1 MENNQE
7 LKDRRS
13 TNVYYVNHF
22 QHPIEK
28 DRLGPCPT
36 DYSTGDEATESTLI
50 RRQIALGRRISNT
63 SSQSAKSTAL
73 ERYGSVQGRK
83 RIKARQLTFL
93 VSIFYSGNLTI
104 VEESHSG
111 GVHLGVYKEY
121 IKASGGILV
130 CFFNILAFFISVG
143 AQTVTSWW
151 LTYWLDHGVM
161 ATLRASSNMHDDIFR
176 KIMACPM
183 KFFDTT
189 PVGRIVNLFSA
200 DLDNVDVHLPNAV
213 EILLQKCL
221 LIIMSII
228 MICFASAWFL
238 IALVPLSICF
248 VVINKICATGVKEF
262 KRQEAVLLS
271 PLLSHATAT
280 VQGIFTIGAYKR
292 GGHFLDGFH
301 NLLDTHT
308 ASFYLLY
315 CSNRWLAV
323 RLDLLSSLAVGI
335 IGGLIIF
342 TYETITPSMAGLAM
356 SFSIQ
361 LTALLPVTM
370 KHVTEAEAN
379 FTSVERMRIY
389 SKEVESE
396 APAVIEDNRPPNKWP
411 LKGEIKFVDYQMRYQ
426 DNLPLALKGITLS
439 VKANEKIGIVGRSGS
454 GKSSLGVALFRLAE
468 AAGGTILIDDIDIS
482 KIGLEDLRTKLSI
495 IPQDPVLFLGSIRF
509 NLDPFDKHS
518 DNQLWEALEKCH
530 IKDTIED
537 LEQQLDTP
545 VYENGENFSVGERQL
560 ICMARALLRGSKIL
574 MLDEATAAIDTE
586 TDSLVQATIKE
597 AFANCT
603 LLIIAHRLN
612 TVLSC
617 DRILVMKDGRGPDL
631 PRVILQGD
639 ILTTGLSWV
648 LQVKNHDSKT
658 VILNTHHL
666 SLPQCENVNGLLNKS
681 KQTRSFF
688 VARAKSVM
696 THTEDGNDSSNEE
709 GNVPRLLLI
718 PQEPDLQKN
727 KTIDNTRKANLEEI
741 DKMTKSLPD
750 IEVSVDANTPPEA
763 LGTKRRK
770 YSQNLQKLLPIR
782 CEQAPKDEIPVASV
796 GCFSILTF
804 SWMTPIMWK
813 IYKKGIESI
822 GHLAIGESERSKPN
836 AARLEKIWKE
846 ELARKGP
853 EKGRFFW
860 AVFRFVRTRIV
871 VSVFLMIL
879 SLTFG
884 FAAPAFVLK
893 EFLST
898 ISRETITIG
907 YGITLVLTL
916 NLMEVCR
923 TVFVGC
929 SWFMNYTTGVRIKGA
944 ASSLLFK
951 KILKLRGLK
960 DKTVGQVVNLLS
972 NDGSRIFEA
981 ASIASQ
987 LIAAPILLL
996 YGLVYMYYL
1005 IGHWSLVTFATFLS
1019 FYPFMVRIMNELLTC
1034 IKLIKMYAWEKS
1046 FTEHISEIR
1055 ANERAVLEK
1064 AAYTS
1069 SISRAVVPMV
1079 PVLAAVFTFLG
1090 YVMTGNDLTPAE
1102 AFTIVAVLNSMR
1114 MSLGVLPMAIRSLAD
1129 ASVSFKRYQDILLM
1143 EEMQPLKWS
1152 VADEK
1157 FAIVMNKATF
1167 SWELQQ
1173 LDDAKPKTKKSEMVK
1188 HDPSHNE
1195 KGTINEMEGLFGH
1208 DHANGPEIT
1217 DHRTASSIENITITV
1232 EKGKLVGVCGAV
1244 GSGKTSLL
1252 CALLGRMIHRS
1263 GKVAMDGSVA
1273 YVAQQAWIMN
1283 ASIRENIL
1291 FGEDYDQERY
1301 DAIAEACCLKED
1313 FRSFVDGDLIEI
1325 GERGIN
1331 LSGGQKQRV
1340 SLARAVYSD
1349 RDIYLLDDPLS
1360 AVDTHIGSHIFSECI
1375 KTVLKGKTVL
1385 LVTHQLQYL
1394 NKCDNILFVQNGKIS
1409 ESGTHENLMATGGEY
1424 AGLIQT
1430 FYTQQEGSGQLPP
1443 EFDTVPDR
1451 ESSQSVASARDRLYS
1466 HGAAGTVETSGSP
1479 PITEIMAMIRQKS
1492 DASEISSQS
1501 QISDGDGEIESVKGA
1516 KLTVQ
1521 EERHRGSV
1529 ELRVYRE
1536 YIKATG
1542 GILVCFFTLFA
1553 FAISIGSQ
1561 TVTKWWLSYWF
1572 DHGVVIINGSTGDI
1586 SNTTIVRKS
1595 IAGHPNMHF
1604 YALIYGLCA
1613 VLILSI
1619 TAIRAYVYMKVTF
1632 RASSSIHNDVFRKIL
1647 SCPMKFFDTTPV
1659 GRIVNRFSSDLDDV
1673 DVRLPNT
1680 AEIMLQ
1686 NSLLIIF
1693 ATVMICYVTP
1703 WFLIALIPLSICFV
1717 AIRNVFAVGMRDL
1730 KRQDSITKSP
1740 VLSLATATVQGIF
1753 TIDAYKRGQH
1763 FQKKFQEYLDTNT
1776 SAFYLLCC
1784 SNRWLAVRLDLV
1796 SSAAVG
1802 IIGLLVLFT
1811 YKTLTT
1817 SMAGLAMAFSI
1828 QITSIFQFTLKH
1840 LIETEAKFTSVQRLL
1855 VYSKDVESEAPAI
1868 IKDNRPPDEW
1878 PQDGEIKFV
1887 DYQMRYRENLPL
1899 ALKGITFSVKAK
1911 EKIGI
1916 VGRTGSGKSSLGVA
1930 LFRLVEPARG
1940 TIFIDSTDIC
1950 QIGLEDL
1957 RTKLSIIPQDPVLFV
1972 GTVRYNLDPF
1982 GDHSDDQL
1990 WKALERCHVKGT
2002 IAALEQQL
2010 DAPVVENGENFSVGE
2025 RQLIC
2030 MARALLRNS
2039 KILMLDEATAAI
2051 DTETDSLVQATIKE
2065 AFANCTMLI
2074 IAHRL
2079 NTVLSCN
2086 RILVM
2091 EDGKIAEYG
2100 KPSDL
2105 LANSQSKFKSMM
2117 DAVEKQHSSAT

>member
-1 MENNQE
+1 
-7 LKDRRS
+7 
-13 TNVYYVNHF
+13 
-22 QHPIEK
+22 
-28 DRLGPCPT
+28 
-36 DYSTGDEATESTLI
+36 
-50 RRQIALGRRISNT
+50 
-63 SSQSAKSTAL
+63 
-73 ERYGSVQGRK
+73 
-83 RIKARQLTFL
+83 
-93 VSIFYSGNLTI
+93 
-104 VEESHSG
+104 
-111 GVHLGVYKEY
+111 
-121 IKASGGILV
+121 
-130 CFFNILAFFISVG
+130 
-143 AQTVTSWW
+143 
-151 LTYWLDHGVM
+151 
-161 ATLRASSNMHDDIFR
+161 
-176 KIMACPM
+176 
-183 KFFDTT
+183 
-189 PVGRIVNLFSA
+189 
-200 DLDNVDVHLPNAV
+200 
-213 EILLQKCL
+213 
-221 LIIMSII
+221 
-228 MICFASAWFL
+228 
-238 IALVPLSICF
+238 
-248 VVINKICATGVKEF
+248 
-262 KRQEAVLLS
+262 
-271 PLLSHATAT
+271 
-280 VQGIFTIGAYKR
+280 
-292 GGHFLDGFH
+292 
-301 NLLDTHT
+301 
-308 ASFYLLY
+308 
-315 CSNRWLAV
+315 
-323 RLDLLSSLAVGI
+323 
-335 IGGLIIF
+335 
-342 TYETITPSMAGLAM
+342 
-356 SFSIQ
+356 
-361 LTALLPVTM
+361 
-370 KHVTEAEAN
+370 
-379 FTSVERMRIY
+379 
-389 SKEVESE
+389 
-396 APAVIEDNRPPNKWP
+396 
-411 LKGEIKFVDYQMRYQ
+411 
-426 DNLPLALKGITLS
+426 
-439 VKANEKIGIVGRSGS
+439 
-454 GKSSLGVALFRLAE
+454 
-468 AAGGTILIDDIDIS
+468 
-482 KIGLEDLRTKLSI
+482 
-495 IPQDPVLFLGSIRF
+495 
-509 NLDPFDKHS
+509 
-518 DNQLWEALEKCH
+518 
-530 IKDTIED
+530 
-537 LEQQLDTP
+537 
-545 VYENGENFSVGERQL
+545 
-560 ICMARALLRGSKIL
+560 
-574 MLDEATAAIDTE
+574 
-586 TDSLVQATIKE
+586 
-597 AFANCT
+597 
-603 LLIIAHRLN
+603 
-612 TVLSC
+612 
-617 DRILVMKDGRGPDL
+617 
-631 PRVILQGD
+631 
-639 ILTTGLSWV
+639 
-648 LQVKNHDSKT
+648 
-658 VILNTHHL
+658 
-666 SLPQCENVNGLLNKS
+666 
-681 KQTRSFF
+681 
-688 VARAKSVM
+688 M
-696 THTEDGNDSSNEE
+696 THTDDNDSNNDEE
-709 GNVPRLLLI
+709 NAPHIILI
-718 PQEPDLQKN
+718 PQESEMQKN
-727 KTIDNTRKANLEEI
+727 KMIDDVSKANMEEI
-741 DKMTKSLPD
+741 DRMTKSLPN
-750 IEVSVDANTPPEA
+750 IEMGPGADTPQDAQETN
-763 LGTKRRK
+763 RRR
-770 YSQNLQKLLPIR
+770 YSQSLRKLLPIR
-782 CEQAPKDEIPVASV
+782 CEQSPKDEIPVASA

-813 IYKKGIESI
+813 IYKKGIGSI

-860 AVFRFVRTRIV
+860 AVFRFVRTRIF
-871 VSVFLMIL
+871 VSVFLMVL
-879 SLTFG
+879 SLSFG
-884 FAAPAFVLK
+884 FAAPAFVLR
-893 EFLST
+893 EFLS
-898 ISRETITIG
+898 SLSKGTITTG
-907 YGITLVLTL
+907 YGVTLVLTL
-916 NLMEVCR
+916 SLMEVCR
-923 TVFVGC
+923 TIFVGC

-996 YGLVYMYYL
+996 YGLVYMFYL
-1005 IGHWSLVTFATFLS
+1005 IGPFALVTFSTFLS
-1019 FYPFMVRIMNELLTC
+1019 FYPFMYVVTKMSAHFRRKCIVITDKRVRIMNELLTC

-1046 FTEHISEIR
+1046 FTQHISEIR
-1055 ANERAVLEK
+1055 ADERAVLEK
-1064 AAYTS
+1064 AAYTN

-1102 AFTIVAVLNSMR
+1102 AFTIIAVLNSMR
-1114 MSLGVLPMAIRSLAD
+1114 MSLGVLPMAVRSLAD

-1143 EEMQPLKWS
+1143 EEMQAPKWS

-1157 FAIVMNKATF
+1157 FSIVMNKATF
-1167 SWELQQ
+1167 AWESQQ
-1173 LDDAKPKTKKSEMVK
+1173 LDNQKQKKNKSEKVK
-1188 HDPSHNE
+1188 LDSGHKE
-1195 KGTINEMEGLFGH
+1195 KGTIKEMEGLFGH
-1208 DHANGPEIT
+1208 NQANGPASA
-1217 DHRTASSIENITITV
+1217 DHSTASSIENITITV

-1291 FGEDYDQERY
+1291 FGEEYDQERY

-1375 KTVLKGKTVL
+1375 KKVLKGKTVL

-1394 NKCDNILFVQNGKIS
+1394 NKCDNIMFIQNGMIS
-1409 ESGTHENLMATGGEY
+1409 ESGTHEALMAAGGEY

-1430 FYTQQEGSGQLPP
+1430 FYTQQEDSEDLPP
-1443 EFDTVPDR
+1443 EFDADR
-1451 ESSQSVASARDRLYS
+1451 ERSQSVASARDRLYS
-1466 HGAAGTVETSGSP
+1466 SGSAGKVETPGTP
-1479 PITEIMAMIRQKS
+1479 PVTEKMALMRQLS
-1492 DASEISSQS
+1492 DDSEISSQS
-1501 QISDGDGEIESVKGA
+1501 QIMDEDGENESIKGA

-1529 ELRVYRE
+1529 ELKVYRE
-1536 YIKATG
+1536 YIKAAG

-1561 TVTKWWLSYWF
+1561 TVMKWWLSYWF
-1572 DHGVVIINGSTGDI
+1572 DYGVVKINVSTSDV
-1586 SNTTIVRKS
+1586 SNITVMRSS
-1595 IAGHPNMHF
+1595 IASHPNMHF
-1604 YALIYGLCA
+1604 YALIYGLGA
-1613 VLILSI
+1613 VIMLCI
-1619 TAIRAYVYMKVTF
+1619 TAVRAYVYMKATF
-1632 RASSSIHNDVFRKIL
+1632 RASSSIHNDVFQKIL

-1703 WFLIALIPLSICFV
+1703 WFLIALVPLSICFV
-1717 AIRNVFAVGMRDL
+1717 VIRNVFAVGMRDL

-1763 FQKKFQEYLDTNT
+1763 FQKKFHEYLDTNT

-1802 IIGLLVLFT
+1802 MIGLLVLFT
-1811 YKTLTT
+1811 YQTLTP

-1828 QITSIFQFTLKH
+1828 QITSLFQFTLKH

-1868 IKDNRPPDEW
+1868 IEDNRPPTEW
-1878 PQDGEIKFV
+1878 PHEGEIKFV

-1940 TIFIDSTDIC
+1940 IITIDSMDIC
-1950 QIGLEDL
+1950 KIGLEDL

-1972 GTVRYNLDPF
+1972 GTIRYNLDPF

-2002 IAALEQQL
+2002 IAALEHQL

-2030 MARALLRNS
+2030 MARALLRDS

-2091 EDGKIAEYG
+2091 EDGRIAEYG

-2117 DAVEKQHSSAT
+2117 DAVEKQHMSAT